1 MYKTSRKSRKKR
13 LFKESEQK
21 SGRFKDLNEFCVLE
35 RCRVPAD
42 DGSDPR
48 SEVDLWT
55 SGRGPKALQR
65 STVPP
70 PATPPPADS
79 PMSML
84 LLLEELRS
92 DPAPLNQ
99 LLQTRTRSVYTEED
113 RVCAR
118 TSTVPP
124 LLLGGAV
131 RRAGRR
137 GLGGGGQS
145 LLPGLQTL
153 DLQLLRCE
161 TTPLN
166 KVWLH

>member
-1 MYKTSRKSRKKR
+1 M
-13 LFKESEQK
+13 
-21 SGRFKDLNEFCVLE
+21 E
-35 RCRVPAD
+35 RCRVPED
-42 DGSDPR
+42 GGSDPR

-65 STVPP
+65 STGPP

-79 PMSML
+79 PASML

-99 LLQTRTRSVYTEED
+99 PLQTRTRSVYTDEG

-118 TSTVPP
+118 ARACTCAVPP

-153 DLQLLRCE
+153 DLQLLRRD
-161 TTPLN
+161 TKPF
-166 KVWLH
+166 

>member
-1 MYKTSRKSRKKR
+1 MSS
-13 LFKESEQK
+13 
-21 SGRFKDLNEFCVLE
+21 VLGG
-35 RCRVPAD
+35 CWVPVE

-79 PMSML
+79 LMSML
-84 LLLEELRS
+84 LLLEELSS

-99 LLQTRTRSVYTEED
+99 LLQTRTRRVYTSDGD

-118 TSTVPP
+118 TFTVPP

-131 RRAGRR
+131 RRGGRR
-137 GLGGGGQS
+137 GLGGGGRS

-153 DLQLLRCE
+153 DLQLLRCD
-161 TTPLN
+161 TTPF
-166 KVWLH
+166 